1 MPRNIQKGQEGHNQ
15 EGHNQVY
22 SCHSSRK
29 MQDLPQ
35 DIPRDRDMM
44 TWLST
49 GKRKT
54 MNNQHLMRFANT
66 NQIPRDAM
74 GILEFETACRWPFG
88 LHHSKQIYQLRLT
101 KPPGLLRIHPRFMD
115 WIEKHGNKNLEEK
128 HGKTSWGHK
137 PFLEI
142 GRRVCDS
149 HTSRIIKDSILDKC
163 WL

>member
-115 WIEKHGNKNLEEK
+115 FTIDFMETKNMEKTWKNHMKSREPVYQLRAQ
-128 HGKTSWGHK
+128 TL
-137 PFLEI
+137 PP
-142 GRRVCDS
+142 
-149 HTSRIIKDSILDKC
+149 RIIKDSILDKC